1 MPKTIRFGLGLG
13 LAGVQRVLELSVVVA
28 RLDVHQRR
36 QLDSRMR
43 FWKTKEL
50 GGGGGG
56 AYVLLS
62 AIHPRVTGTRT
73 CLGDVARALVH
84 GCRADAGRRPWASF
98 ALCAACLS

>member
-56 AYVLLS
+56 EGICYFQRY
-62 AIHPRVTGTRT
+62 IQE
-73 CLGDVARALVH
+73 
-84 GCRADAGRRPWASF
+84 
-98 ALCAACLS
+98 

>member
-56 AYVLLS
+56 RLFFFFSDTSKSDRYSNLFRRCSEGSCAWV
-62 AIHPRVTGTRT
+62 PG
-73 CLGDVARALVH
+73 
-84 GCRADAGRRPWASF
+84 GRRPSTVG
-98 ALCAACLS
+98 